1 MIITIP
7 KQGVSRWTKTQIE
20 KSLPQP
26 KDFAGWKFNGYKWI
40 RLDQVNIKK
49 DGFTDNSVR
58 LGGTRGKDEVLE
70 ASLNKGLDTTKLTM
84 SICPV
89 NNLLNGFNRYSK
101 LIKLGYK
108 EWIFAEYEKDEN
120 TKTEFQ
126 DGVAD
131 YIDDFRLTAND
142 GDGAVAVT
150 PEEITEIARKRF
162 TNRKDKSKLAVCR
175 YVYSLDLNLGKQQ
188 VEGIGQ
194 TVSKHYQRQGVIEP
208 IDRKSAEDIVNNI
221 NPNAAVLNTKDKTR
235 TLRIFPKI
243 MRHYIENKG
252 APLQYVDF
260 HSDATTHKE
269 IEDGRVSS
277 QSDLLKQHKEC
288 FAYVAAVSANGG
300 KISWERL
307 GSLAQKIGKEDG
319 NSLIK

>member
-1 MIITIP
+1 MIIAIP
-7 KQGVSRWTKTQIE
+7 KQGVSIWTKTQIE

-26 KDFAGWKFNGYKWI
+26 KIFAGWKFNQYKWI

-58 LGGTRGKDEVLE
+58 LGGTRSKDDVLE

-101 LIKLGYK
+101 LVKLGYK

-126 DGVAD
+126 DGVRD
-131 YIDDFRLTAND
+131 YIDDFRLAAND

-175 YVYSLDLNLGKQQ
+175 YVHSLNLNLTKQQ

-194 TVSKHYQRQGVIEP
+194 TVSKHYQRQGVVESISRE
-208 IDRKSAEDIVNNI
+208 DAEKYVNQLK
-221 NPNAAVLNTKDKTR
+221 LNCEISNTRDKTR
-235 TLRIFPKI
+235 ALRIFPVI
-243 MRHYIENKG
+243 MSNFVKTG
-252 APLQYVDF
+252 QPLEYVDF
-260 HSDATTHKE
+260 HSNAVSHKE
-269 IEDGRVSS
+269 IDDGRENSSNYLKEMDALMIDYVSMRT
-277 QSDLLKQHKEC
+277 KTGIIPWK
-288 FAYVAAVSANGG
+288 
-300 KISWERL
+300 RL
-307 GSLAQKIGKEDG
+307 GSLAQKIGKEKSG
-319 NSLIK
+319 EIIE

>member
-162 TNRKDKSKLAVCR
+162 TSRKDKSKLAVCR
-175 YVYSLDLNLGKQQ
+175 YVYSLNLNLTKQQ

-235 TLRIFPKI
+235 TLRIFPQI
-243 MRHYIENKG
+243 MKHFKETNEPLEYI
-252 APLQYVDF
+252 DF
-260 HSDATTHKE
+260 HS
-269 IEDGRVSS
+269 S
-277 QSDLLKQHKEC
+277 
-288 FAYVAAVSANGG
+288 AVSHQEVDSGRTDSQNELVEMDRLVLDYAAERIKTGIIPW
-300 KISWERL
+300 KRL
-307 GSLAQKIGKEDG
+307 GSLAQKIGKEQSG
-319 NSLIK
+319 EIIK

>member
-1 MIITIP
+1 MIITVP
-7 KQGVSRWTKTQIE
+7 KQGVSMETKKEIE

-26 KDFAGWKFNGYKWI
+26 KIFAGWKFNQHKWI

-58 LGGTRGKDEVLE
+58 LGGTRSKDDVLE

-131 YIDDFRLTAND
+131 YIDDFRLAAND

-150 PEEITEIARKRF
+150 TEEIIEIARKRF
-162 TNRKDKSKLAVCR
+162 TNRKDQSKLAVCR
-175 YVYSLDLNLGKQQ
+175 YVYSLNLNLTKQQ

-194 TVSKHYQRQGVIEP
+194 TVSKHYQRQGVVEAISR
-208 IDRKSAEDIVNNI
+208 DDAEKYVNKLKLNCEI
-221 NPNAAVLNTKDKTR
+221 LNTRDKTR
-235 TLRIFPKI
+235 ALRIFPQI
-243 MRHYIENKG
+243 MSNFVKTG
-252 APLQYVDF
+252 KPLEYVDF
-260 HSDATTHKE
+260 HSNAVSHKE
-269 IEDGRVSS
+269 IDDGRKNSFNYLKEMDELMIDYVSMRT
-277 QSDLLKQHKEC
+277 KTGIIPWK
-288 FAYVAAVSANGG
+288 
-300 KISWERL
+300 RL
-307 GSLAQKIGKEDG
+307 GSLSQKIGIENFNELVK
-319 NSLIK
+319 

>member
-1 MIITIP
+1 MIITVP

-26 KDFAGWKFNGYKWI
+26 KVYAGWKFKHYRWI

-108 EWIFAEYEKDEN
+108 EWIFAEYEKDEE

-126 DGVAD
+126 DGEGD

-150 PEEITEIARKRF
+150 TEEITEIARKRF
-162 TNRKDKSKLAVCR
+162 TSRKDKSKLAVCR
-175 YVYSLDLNLGKQQ
+175 YVYSLNLNLTKQQ

-194 TVSKHYQRQGVIEP
+194 TVSKHYQRQGVVES
-208 IDRKSAEDIVNNI
+208 IDRKSAEDKINKI
-221 NPNAAVLNTKDKTR
+221 NPNAAILNTKDKTR
-235 TLRIFPKI
+235 TLRIFPQI
-243 MRHYIENKG
+243 MEHFIETGKPLEYI
-252 APLQYVDF
+252 DF
-260 HSDATTHKE
+260 HS
-269 IEDGRVSS
+269 S
-277 QSDLLKQHKEC
+277 
-288 FAYVAAVSANGG
+288 AVSHQEVDNGRTDSQKNLVEMDKLVLDYAAQRTKTG
-300 KISWERL
+300 IIPWKKL
-307 GSLAQKIGKEDG
+307 GSLAQKIGIERDTLLTK
-319 NSLIK
+319 

>member
-162 TNRKDKSKLAVCR
+162 TSRKDKSKLAVCR
-175 YVYSLDLNLGKQQ
+175 YVYSLNLNLTKQQ

-235 TLRIFPKI
+235 TLRIFPQI
-243 MRHYIENKG
+243 MKHFKETNEPLEYI
-252 APLQYVDF
+252 DF
-260 HSDATTHKE
+260 HS
-269 IEDGRVSS
+269 S
-277 QSDLLKQHKEC
+277 
-288 FAYVAAVSANGG
+288 AVSHQEVDNGRTDSQKNLVEMDKLVLDYAAQRTKTG
-300 KISWERL
+300 IIPWKKL
-307 GSLAQKIGKEDG
+307 GSLAQKIGIERDTLLTK
-319 NSLIK
+319 

>member
-1 MIITIP
+1 MIITVP

-26 KDFAGWKFNGYKWI
+26 KVYAGWKFKHYRWI

-58 LGGTRGKDEVLE
+58 LGGTRGKDDVLE
-70 ASLNKGLDTTKLTM
+70 ASLNKGLDTTKLTV

-108 EWIFAEYEKDEN
+108 EWIFAEYEKDEE

-126 DGVAD
+126 DGEGD

-150 PEEITEIARKRF
+150 TEEITEIARKRF
-162 TNRKDKSKLAVCR
+162 TSRKDKSKLAVCR
-175 YVYSLDLNLGKQQ
+175 YVYSLNLNLTKQQ

-194 TVSKHYQRQGVIEP
+194 TVSKHYQRQGVVES
-208 IDRKSAEDIVNNI
+208 IDRKSAEDKINKI
-221 NPNAAVLNTKDKTR
+221 NPNAAILNTKDKTR
-235 TLRIFPKI
+235 TLRIFPQI
-243 MRHYIENKG
+243 MEHFIETGKPLEYI
-252 APLQYVDF
+252 DF
-260 HSDATTHKE
+260 HS
-269 IEDGRVSS
+269 S
-277 QSDLLKQHKEC
+277 
-288 FAYVAAVSANGG
+288 AVSHQEVDNGRTDSQKNLVEMDKLVLDYAAQRTKTG
-300 KISWERL
+300 IIPWKKL
-307 GSLAQKIGKEDG
+307 GSLAQKIGIERDTLLTK
-319 NSLIK
+319 

>member
-235 TLRIFPKI
+235 TLRIFPQI
-243 MRHYIENKG
+243 MKHFKETNEPLEYI
-252 APLQYVDF
+252 DF
-260 HSDATTHKE
+260 HS
-269 IEDGRVSS
+269 S
-277 QSDLLKQHKEC
+277 
-288 FAYVAAVSANGG
+288 AVSHQEVDSGRTDSQNELVEMDRLVLDYAAERIKTGIIPW
-300 KISWERL
+300 KRL
-307 GSLAQKIGKEDG
+307 GSLAQKIGKEQSG
-319 NSLIK
+319 EIIK

>member
-162 TNRKDKSKLAVCR
+162 TDRKDKSKLAVCR
-175 YVYSLDLNLGKQQ
+175 YVHSLNLNLTKQQ

-235 TLRIFPKI
+235 TLRIFPQI
-243 MRHYIENKG
+243 MKHFKENNEPLEYI
-252 APLQYVDF
+252 DF
-260 HSDATTHKE
+260 HS
-269 IEDGRVSS
+269 S
-277 QSDLLKQHKEC
+277 
-288 FAYVAAVSANGG
+288 AVSHQEVDSGRTDSQKELVEMDRLVLDYAAERIKTGIIPW
-300 KISWERL
+300 KRL
-307 GSLAQKIGKEDG
+307 GSLAQKIGKEQSG
-319 NSLIK
+319 EIIK

>member
-1 MIITIP
+1 MITKIP
-7 KQGVSRWTKTQIE
+7 KQGVSIWTKTQIE

-26 KDFAGWKFNGYKWI
+26 KVYAGWKFNNYKWI

-58 LGGTRGKDEVLE
+58 LGGTRGRDDVLE
-70 ASLNKGLDTTKLTM
+70 ASLDKGLDTTKLTM

-126 DGVAD
+126 DGVGD
-131 YIDDFRLTAND
+131 YIDDFRLAAND

-175 YVYSLDLNLGKQQ
+175 YVHSLNLNLTKQQ

-194 TVSKHYQRQGVIEP
+194 TVSKHYQRQGVVES
-208 IDRKSAEDIVNNI
+208 IDRKNAEDKAYKI
-221 NPNAAVLNTKDKTR
+221 NPDAAVLNTKDKTR
-235 TLRIFPKI
+235 TLRIFPQI
-243 MRHYIENKG
+243 MEHFIKTGKPLKYI
-252 APLQYVDF
+252 DF
-260 HSDATTHKE
+260 HSSAVSHKE
-269 IEDGRVSS
+269 VDDGRTNSEKNLAEMDRTILDYAS
-277 QSDLLKQHKEC
+277 QRTKT
-288 FAYVAAVSANGG
+288 G
-300 KISWERL
+300 IIPWEKL
-307 GSLAQKIGKEDG
+307 GSLSQKIGVE
-319 NSLIK
+319 NSNELIK